1 MRAVSVTLR
10 CRSYSKMKSFYTRTL
25 GWDLTEEGKGYCY
38 IDAGGLLLGL
48 QETRNGDWD
57 TPTGH
62 STYLDVEVDDPITLR
77 SLLAERNVE
86 ILKEEVTSEA
96 IFINVADPEG
106 NLVGFFKSTEAPRGR

>member
-48 QETRNGDWD
+48 QATRSGDWD
-57 TPTGH
+57 APTGH
-62 STYLDVEVDDPITLR
+62 STYIDVEGDDPITLR
-77 SLLAERNVE
+77 SLLAERKVA
-86 ILKEEVTSEA
+86 ILREEVTPEA

-106 NLVGFFKSTEAPRGR
+106 NLVGFFKSTEAMKRG